1 MENRLKKSR
10 NSEHLI
16 NMAALPL
23 IAQQSMIEKSD
34 FVATTGAYHGASKK
48 RRTIKEFVPKT
59 GDADADLLDDLPT
72 LRSRSRSLL
81 RNVPIATGAIRTNQV
96 HVIGSGLKLQSR
108 INSDILEMTED
119 DADKWQQNTEIEF
132 RSWAESLDCD
142 INRNKNFYDFQN
154 LVFRSMLESGD
165 CFVLPL
171 FKEID
176 TLNYGLRLQVLE
188 ADRVENPNNK
198 RDTTT
203 LSGGVERDKSGT
215 PTKYWIRSQHP
226 GTEKT
231 PIERKWDSISA
242 FTGNGRRKIIHVYQQ
257 LRPSQSRGIPYLAP
271 VIEMLHQL
279 GKYTDAELQSA
290 VIAAYFT
297 VFITTKE
304 GGANFSTFLPGD
316 EGGESTDEDYK
327 MGSGAIVGLAEGEE
341 ISIANPGR
349 PNAGFDAF
357 VMSLLRQIGAS
368 LGLPFELLIQ
378 HFTKSYSAARTAML
392 NAWKVFLTW
401 RTFMIDHFCDLVYEL
416 WMEEAVLRERVIA
429 PGFLTEPLLRKAYLG
444 NLWIGPAAG
453 QIDPVRETTAA
464 QARVDGFF
472 STIAIE
478 SASMG
483 YDFDQNVKQIKKERE
498 KIAPI
503 PQIMSASASVTRGE
517 SASVT
522 RAEIDE
528 INEKIDNIL
537 NEDVDE

>member
-1 MENRLKKSR
+1 MQNKLKKSG
-10 NSEHLI
+10 NNKSAI
-16 NMAALPL
+16 NLAALPL

-34 FVATTGAYHGASKK
+34 FVAVTGAYHGASKK
-48 RRTIKEFVPKT
+48 RRTIKEFVPKI

-108 INSDILEMTED
+108 INSDVLGMTED

-176 TLNYGLRLQVLE
+176 TLNYGLRLQILE

-198 RDTTT
+198 KDTRT
-203 LSGGVERDKSGT
+203 LSGGVEKDKNRT
-215 PTKYWIRSQHP
+215 PKKYWIRTQHP
-226 GTEKT
+226 GSEKT

-257 LRPSQSRGIPYLAP
+257 LRPSQSRGVPYLAP

-279 GKYTDAELQSA
+279 GKYSDAELQSA
-290 VIAAYFT
+290 VIASYFT
-297 VFITTKE
+297 VFVKTKE
-304 GGANFSTFLPGD
+304 GNADFSTFLPGD
-316 EGGESTDEDYK
+316 EGGESTDEDYT
-327 MGSGAIVGLAEGEE
+327 MGSGTIVSLAEGED
-341 ISIANPGR
+341 ISTANPGR

-416 WMEEAVLRERVIA
+416 WMEEAILRERVIA

-472 STIAIE
+472 STVAIE

-498 KIAPI
+498 KIADI
-503 PQIMSASASVTRGE
+503 QKIMTASTVSNEEV
-517 SASVT
+517 
-522 RAEIDE
+522 DE
-528 INEKIDNIL
+528 INEKVDNPL
-537 NEDVDE
+537 NEDVDDENK

>member
-1 MENRLKKSR
+1 MENRLKILR
-10 NSEHLI
+10 NSENPI

-23 IAQQSMIEKSD
+23 IAQQNMIEKHD
-34 FVATTGAYHGASKK
+34 FVAAAGAYHGASKK
-48 RRTIKEFVPKT
+48 RRTIKTFDSKI

-72 LRSRSRSLL
+72 LRSRSRTLL
-81 RNVPIATGAIRTNQV
+81 RNTPIATGAIRTNQV

-108 INSDILEMTED
+108 INADVVGMSED

-154 LVFRSMLESGD
+154 LVFRSILESGD

-171 FKEID
+171 FKEIN
-176 TLNYGLRLQVLE
+176 TLNYGLRLQTLE

-198 RDTTT
+198 RDTTI
-203 LSGGVERDKSGT
+203 LSGGVEKDKSGT
-215 PTKYWIRSQHP
+215 PKKYWIRTQHP
-226 GTEKT
+226 GSEKT

-242 FTGNGRRKIIHVYQQ
+242 FTGNGRRKIIHVYEQ
-257 LRPSQSRGIPYLAP
+257 LRPGQTRGIPYLAP

-290 VIAAYFT
+290 VIASYFT
-297 VFITTKE
+297 VFVETIE
-304 GGANFSTFLPGD
+304 GGANFSTFLPSD
-316 EGGESTDEDYK
+316 EGGESTDEDYT
-327 MGSGAIVGLAEGEE
+327 MGSGAIVGLAEGEK
-341 ISIANPGR
+341 ISTANPGR
-349 PNAGFDAF
+349 PNATFDPF
-357 VMSLLRQIGAS
+357 VMSILRQIGAS
-368 LGLPFELLIQ
+368 LGLPYELLIQ

-392 NAWKVFLTW
+392 NAWKVFLTR
-401 RTFMIDHFCDLVYEL
+401 RTFMIDHFCDLIYEL
-416 WMEEAVLRERVIA
+416 WMEEAVLRERIIA

-453 QIDPVRETTAA
+453 QIDPTKETTAA

-503 PQIMSASASVTRGE
+503 QKIMTAATSITTDTNEEV
-517 SASVT
+517 
-522 RAEIDE
+522 DD
-528 INEKIDNIL
+528 INEKIDNPL
-537 NEDVDE
+537 NEKTDE

>member
-1 MENRLKKSR
+1 MQNRLNKIK
-10 NSEHLI
+10 NSDNQV

-23 IAQQSMIEKSD
+23 IAQQNMIDKND
-34 FVATTGAYHGASKK
+34 FVAISGAWNGASKK
-48 RRTIKEFVPKT
+48 RRTIKEFNPKT
-59 GDADADLLDDLPT
+59 GDADADTLDDLPT
-72 LRSRSRSLL
+72 LRTRSRSLL
-81 RNVPIATGAIRTNQV
+81 MNTPIASGAIKTNQV

-108 INSDILEMTED
+108 INADILGMNEKE
-119 DADKWQQNTEIEF
+119 ADMWQQNTEAEF
-132 RSWAESLDCD
+132 NTWAESLDCD

-154 LVFRSMLESGD
+154 QVFRAILESGD

-171 FKEID
+171 FKEIN

-203 LSGGVERDKSGT
+203 LAGGVEKNKEGT
-215 PTKYWIRSQHP
+215 PKRYWIRTQHP

-242 FTGNGRRKIIHVYQQ
+242 FTGNGRRKILHVYEQ
-257 LRPSQSRGIPYLAP
+257 LRPGQSRGVPYLAP

-290 VIAAYFT
+290 VISSYFT
-297 VFITTKE
+297 VFVTTPE
-304 GGANFSTFLPGD
+304 GGGNFSTFLPSD
-316 EGGESTDEDYK
+316 EGGESTDEDYT

-341 ISIANPGR
+341 ISTANPGR
-349 PNAGFDAF
+349 PNATFDPF

-392 NAWKVFLTW
+392 NAWKVFLT
-401 RTFMIDHFCDLVYEL
+401 RRSFMVDHFCNIIYEL
-416 WMEEAVLRERVIA
+416 WMEEAVLRERIIA
-429 PGFLTEPLLRKAYLG
+429 PGFLTDPMRRKAFLG

-453 QIDPVRETTAA
+453 QIDPTKETAAA

-472 STIAIE
+472 SNISIE
-478 SASMG
+478 SAAMG
-483 YDFDQNVKQIKKERE
+483 IDFDQNMKQIKRE
-498 KIAPI
+498 QEKLAEIR
-503 PQIMSASASVTRGE
+503 QIMSPPVQTVKASNEEV
-517 SASVT
+517 
-522 RAEIDE
+522 DD
-528 INEKIDNIL
+528 INENIDNTL
-537 NEDVDE
+537 KEDLEDEK